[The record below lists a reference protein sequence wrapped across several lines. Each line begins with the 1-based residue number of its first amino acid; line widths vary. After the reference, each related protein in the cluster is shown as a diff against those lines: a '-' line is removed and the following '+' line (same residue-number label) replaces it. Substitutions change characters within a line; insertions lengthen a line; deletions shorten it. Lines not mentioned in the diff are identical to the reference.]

1 MPKPKKL
8 TKYPQ
13 QLIDFIAGL
22 DESITTTLPFKNTKQ
37 AEAFRFDL
45 YGLRSAIT
53 REGAEATFAT
63 FMRAKICISP
73 IGDLEIKPP
82 EVLPATLASVLSRA
96 TTQAQCATP
105 TFSKQ
110 IQPSFSTSP
119 PSGPAQSHLS
129 IAFSSEQAALDNF
142 GSVLDSYYGTD

>member
-13 QLIDFIAGL
+13 QLIEFIAGL
-22 DESITTTLPFKNTKQ
+22 DESITTTLPFKNAKQ

-73 IGDLEIKPP
+73 LGDLEIKPP

-96 TTQAQCATP
+96 TTQAQ
-105 TFSKQ
+105 FSQAIPQKSTR
-110 IQPSFSTSP
+110 PSAPPPP
-119 PSGPAQSHLS
+119 PSGPAQSLLA
-129 IAFSSEQAALDNF
+129 IDFSSEQAALDNF
-142 GSVLDSYYGTD
+142 GSVLDSYYGKD